1 MATKKGLTRLVKNPG
16 AKCTV
21 RDFENNKTFSIFI
34 PSSIMNR
41 AFSIGSITFEPIGG
55 YSSNGYKP
63 LQRVPLSW
71 YVDLSN

>member
-63 LQRVPLSW
+63 LQPVPLSW